1 MDRRILIIAGI
12 VMLLIMAALIFLTLN
27 GSAPVPIIN
36 NAGTPV
42 GF

>member
-1 MDRRILIIAGI
+1 MDRRIMIIAG
-12 VMLLIMAALIFLTLN
+12 LIMIAIVVALIFLTLN